1 MKFEAKYTE
10 NRLEV
15 SLYQAKNWAKTRSNT
30 NMKKAAKS
38 LGVDAET
45 KDCVPVTGSAGYSY
59 QAMRKMCKTVA
70 EGMGMRT
77 EIVKRVIVF
86 AYKASERSPS
96 DDEDIGNGVELW
108 SREMLEPTISA
119 LVVAPDEDDK
129 EKIIE
134 DEKNGSEDPTLS
146 PLVEG

>member
-1 MKFEAKYTE
+1 MKFEANYTE
-10 NRLEV
+10 NILEV
-15 SLYQAKNWAKTRSNT
+15 SLYQAKNWAKMRSNT

-38 LGVDAET
+38 LGVDTEI
-45 KDCVPVTGSAGYSY
+45 KDCFPVTASAGYSY
-59 QAMRKMCKTVA
+59 QAMCKMCNTVA

-96 DDEDIGNGVELW
+96 DDKDIGYGASDDEDIGYGAELW

-119 LVVAPDEDDK
+119 LVVAPDKDD
-129 EKIIE
+129 EEI
-134 DEKNGSEDPTLS
+134 L
-146 PLVEG
+146 

>member
-1 MKFEAKYTE
+1 
-10 NRLEV
+10 
-15 SLYQAKNWAKTRSNT
+15 
-30 NMKKAAKS
+30 
-38 LGVDAET
+38 
-45 KDCVPVTGSAGYSY
+45 
-59 QAMRKMCKTVA
+59 
-70 EGMGMRT
+70 MGMRT

-119 LVVAPDEDDK
+119 LVVARDEDDK